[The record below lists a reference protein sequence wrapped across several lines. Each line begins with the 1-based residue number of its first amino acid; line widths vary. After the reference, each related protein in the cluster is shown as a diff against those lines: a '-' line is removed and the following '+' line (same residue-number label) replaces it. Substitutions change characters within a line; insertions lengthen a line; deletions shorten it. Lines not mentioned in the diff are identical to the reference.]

1 VAADEH
7 SRSGRKTVG
16 LATTDRDGQT
26 VLMLPRERGGE
37 PARLIRSAGQLLVLI
52 ALAFTA
58 GGAGFAWSGPATPS
72 VAPQAGQTALPFELT
87 SLAHESLAAQIAYFS
102 GPGRRQAAALIS
114 RVGTLRP
121 ELEAALDSVGAPHE
135 LVWVAA
141 LESGFDPRAGSRSG
155 AAGVWQFIPVAADG
169 FDLAHNGRVDER
181 RHIRASTEA
190 AGRLL
195 TDLRR
200 DFGSWPLALAAYN
213 MGPYGVRGLLA
224 GQTPTDFWTFERNG
238 LLPGSVRRY
247 AAKILALAV
256 VASNPE
262 RYGLSGLQTARPREV
277 AEFAIPSEMT
287 LTELARGAGTTPQA
301 IRTLNPWLIGTLLL
315 PGDTV
320 YLPPASLEPLRIA
333 ALKAVGSA
341 GLRTVSTRFGEELD
355 DLAARFGVRPEQLRQ
370 LNGWPRGFEPAY
382 ESELLV
388 PATATERAA
397 SSERPVVV
405 LPALPFSFP
414 DRARWFYR
422 VNRHDELE
430 TLAVR
435 LGLPAAD
442 LALWNDLDPKLPL
455 RVASMLTVWLPAAF
469 VSEGI
474 QLWPESAV
482 EIARPDAAAASAAP
496 KRARASEPK
505 RARHTRRSHAVKAGE
520 TLSSIAR
527 RFRVR
532 VADLRRWNDLDED
545 EIILVGQPLLVG
557 R

>member
-1 VAADEH
+1 
-7 SRSGRKTVG
+7 
-16 LATTDRDGQT
+16 
-26 VLMLPRERGGE
+26 M
-37 PARLIRSAGQLLVLI
+37 RLVGQLLVLFS
-52 ALAFTA
+52 LAFAA
-58 GGAGFAWSGPATPS
+58 GGAPVARSGPLAETAAAQP
-72 VAPQAGQTALPFELT
+72 AQKALPFELT
-87 SLAHESLAAQIAYFS
+87 SLAHETLAAQIAYFS

-121 ELEAALDSVGAPHE
+121 ELEAALDCVGAPHE

-169 FDLAHNGRVDER
+169 FDLEHNGRVDER
-181 RHIRASTEA
+181 RHVRASTEA

-224 GQTPTDFWTFERNG
+224 GQTPTDFWAFERNG

-247 AAKILALAV
+247 ATKILALAV
-256 VASNPE
+256 VASDPE
-262 RYGLSGLQTARPREV
+262 RYGLLGLQSAPAREV
-277 AEFAIPSEMT
+277 VEFAVPSEMT

-315 PGDTV
+315 PGDAV
-320 YLPPASLEPLRIA
+320 YLPPASLEPLRVA
-333 ALKAVGSA
+333 AVKAVGSA
-341 GLRTVSTRFGEELD
+341 GLRTVSTRFGEEVE
-355 DLAARFGVRPEQLRQ
+355 DLAGRFGVRAEQLRQ

-382 ESELLV
+382 ESQILI
-388 PATATERAA
+388 PANATERTL
-397 SSERPVVV
+397 SVERPLVV
-405 LPALPFSFP
+405 LPALPFSFA
-414 DRARWFYR
+414 DRGRWFYR
-422 VNRHDELE
+422 VNRRDDLE
-430 TLAVR
+430 TLSAR

-442 LALWNDLDPKLPL
+442 VALWNDLDPKLPL
-455 RVASMLTVWLPAAF
+455 RVSSMLTVWLPAAF

-482 EIARPDAAAASAAP
+482 EIARPDAAAATAAP

-505 RARHTRRSHAVKAGE
+505 RARHTRKTHAVKAGE

>member
-1 VAADEH
+1 
-7 SRSGRKTVG
+7 
-16 LATTDRDGQT
+16 
-26 VLMLPRERGGE
+26 M
-37 PARLIRSAGQLLVLI
+37 RSAGQLLVLI

-58 GGAGFAWSGPATPS
+58 GGAGSAWSEPPAASAPPQ
-72 VAPQAGQTALPFELT
+72 APQSALPFELN

-114 RVGTLRP
+114 RVGALRP
-121 ELEAALDSVGAPHE
+121 ELDAALDSVGAPHE

-155 AAGVWQFIPVAADG
+155 AAGLWQFIPVAADG

-256 VASNPE
+256 VASDPE
-262 RYGLSGLQTARPREV
+262 RYGLRGLQTARPREV
-277 AEFAIPSEMT
+277 AEFGIPSEMT
-287 LTELARGAGTTPQA
+287 LTELARGAATTTQA
-301 IRTLNPWLIGTLLL
+301 LRALNPWLIGTLLL

-320 YLPPASLEPLRIA
+320 YLPPASLEPLRVA
-333 ALKAVGSA
+333 AVKAVGSA
-341 GLRTVSTRFGEELD
+341 GLRTVSTKFGEEVD
-355 DLAARFGVRPEQLRQ
+355 DLAERFGLRPEQLRQ

-382 ESELLV
+382 ESQLLV

-397 SSERPVVV
+397 SGDRPVVV

-414 DRARWFYR
+414 DRTRWFYR
-422 VNRHDELE
+422 VNRRDDLE
-430 TLAVR
+430 TLASR

-442 LALWNDLDPKLPL
+442 VALWNDLDPKLPL
-455 RVASMLTVWLPAAF
+455 RVASMLTVWLPASFAA
-469 VSEGI
+469 EGI
-474 QLWPESAV
+474 QLWPESVV
-482 EIARPDAAAASAAP
+482 EIARPDATTAAP
-496 KRARASEPK
+496 KRPRATEPK
-505 RARHTRRSHAVKAGE
+505 RPRHTRRSHAVKAGE

-527 RFRVR
+527 RFHVR
-532 VADLRRWNDLDED
+532 VADLRRWNDIDED
-545 EIILVGQPLLVG
+545 EVILVGQPLLVG

>member
-1 VAADEH
+1 
-7 SRSGRKTVG
+7 
-16 LATTDRDGQT
+16 
-26 VLMLPRERGGE
+26 MLPRERGGE
-37 PARLIRSAGQLLVLI
+37 PALLRLAGQLLVLI
-52 ALAFTA
+52 ALAFWA
-58 GGAGFAWSGPATPS
+58 GGAGLAWSGPLAAAS
-72 VAPQAGQTALPFELT
+72 PQPAVEPALPFELT

-102 GPGRRQAAALIS
+102 GPGRRQAAALFS

-121 ELEAALDSVGAPHE
+121 ELYEALDSVGAPHE

-141 LESGFDPRAGSRSG
+141 IESGFDPRAGSRSG
-155 AAGVWQFIPVAADG
+155 AAGLWQFIPVAADG
-169 FDLAHNGRVDER
+169 FDLEHNGRVDER
-181 RHIRASTEA
+181 RHVRASTEA

-200 DFGSWPLALAAYN
+200 EFGSWPLALAAYN

-224 GQTPTDFWTFERNG
+224 GQTPTDFWSFERNG

-247 AAKILALAV
+247 ATKILALAV

-262 RYGLSGLQTARPREV
+262 RYGLSGLQVAAPREV

-287 LTELARGAGTTPQA
+287 LTELSRGAGATPQA
-301 IRTLNPWLIGTLLL
+301 IRALNPWLIGTLLV
-315 PGDTV
+315 PGDAV

-333 ALKAVGSA
+333 ATKAVGTA
-341 GLRTVSTRFGEELD
+341 GLRTASTRFGEEVD
-355 DLAARFGVRPEQLRQ
+355 DLADRFGVRPEQLRQ

-388 PATATERAA
+388 PANATERAA
-397 SSERPVVV
+397 GGERPIVI
-405 LPALPFSFP
+405 LPALPFSFA
-414 DRARWFYR
+414 DRTRWFYR
-422 VNRHDELE
+422 VNHRDDLD
-430 TLAVR
+430 TLAAR
-435 LGLPAAD
+435 LGLAAAD
-442 LALWNDLDPKLPL
+442 IALWNDLDPTLPL
-455 RVASMLTVWLPAAF
+455 RVSSMLTVWMPAAF
-469 VSEGI
+469 VADGI

-482 EIARPDAAAASAAP
+482 EIARPDAAAAAAAP

-505 RARHTRRSHAVKAGE
+505 RTRHTRKSHAVKAGE

-527 RFRVR
+527 RFHVR

-545 EIILVGQPLLVG
+545 EVILVGQPLLVG